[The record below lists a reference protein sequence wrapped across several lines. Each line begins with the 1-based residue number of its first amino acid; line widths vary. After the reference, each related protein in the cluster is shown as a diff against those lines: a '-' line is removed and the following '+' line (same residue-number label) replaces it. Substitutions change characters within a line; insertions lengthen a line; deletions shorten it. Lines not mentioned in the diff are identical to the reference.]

1 MRIAIMGSGGVGA
14 YVGARLQAA
23 GEDVSF
29 IARGAHLQALRKDGL
44 HIQSPLHPVHLAQ
57 VTATD
62 QPADIGTVDL
72 VIFAVKLWDTESAAQ
87 AMAPLIGPD
96 TRVLTLQNG
105 IDSAAMIAR
114 QAPQAKVRAGVI
126 YVSAVIDRPGVIRSP
141 GGLHRIVADA
151 AGGDPVMAEFSA
163 ACTRAEA
170 LDAKLV
176 DRIDVVLWEKFIA
189 LSALSATTSLLRT
202 TMGQILENPETRIL
216 QRQLVEEGMA
226 IGRRA
231 GMVMRDDLVDEVM
244 AKLAAM
250 PYAFR
255 SSMSEDLERNKPL
268 ELRWLSGRLHHLGLE
283 HGVATPGHSA
293 VYRGL
298 ILHEDGRPADT
309 AAVAAAAA
317 APSAPPTTTIATH
330 SGSFHADDVF
340 GVGVLMGVFPSH
352 MLVRT
357 RKQERIDAADF
368 AVDVGGS
375 WDAATGRFD
384 HHQRGFDGARP
395 AHDAN
400 GKTVAGVGYA
410 SAGLVWTAH
419 GNDYVKAWA
428 RTHGQSL
435 TTQAVEEIVRSIDH
449 SLVQY
454 LDIVDT
460 GQGDVS
466 PGIFGLSSLIAQL
479 NTHWMEEKGMDGK
492 AKAQLQETRFR
503 EAIAI
508 TRKFLD
514 HAISKKVAQIC
525 AMDTVRQAPR
535 LLDGRVLH
543 LQEGGMPWSR
553 VVADEMPEVMFV
565 IYPDSDGD
573 QYQVKTVPVEPG
585 SFTARLDLPKSW
597 AGLRD
602 QELAA
607 VTGVADSVF
616 CHLNLFI
623 GGARSFEGAV
633 RLAAVALPD

>member
-23 GEDVSF
+23 GEDVAF
-29 IARGAHLQALRKDGL
+29 IARGAHLAALREDGL

-57 VTATD
+57 VNATD
-62 QPADIGTVDL
+62 TPADIGPVDL
-72 VIFAVKLWDTESAAQ
+72 VVFAVKLWDTETAAQ
-87 AMAPLIGPD
+87 AMAPLIGPE

-114 QAPQAKVRAGVI
+114 QAPQAQVRAGVI

-141 GGLHRIVADA
+141 GGLHVIVADGA
-151 AGGDPVMAEFSA
+151 HGDPVMAEFAA
-163 ACTRAEA
+163 ACARAQA
-170 LDAKLV
+170 LDAKLTDTV
-176 DRIDVVLWEKFIA
+176 DTVLWEKFIA
-189 LSALSATTSLLRT
+189 LSALSATTSLLRAS
-202 TMGQILENPETRIL
+202 MGQILANPEARIL
-216 QRQLVEEGMA
+216 QRQLIEEGVA
-226 IGRRA
+226 VGRQL
-231 GMVMRDDLVDEVM
+231 GKVTRDDLADEIM
-244 AKLAAM
+244 AKLSAM

-268 ELRWLSGRLHHLGLE
+268 ELRWLSGRMHHLGVE

-298 ILHEDGRPADT
+298 VLYEHGKPADT
-309 AAVAAAAA
+309 TKTV
-317 APSAPPTTTIATH
+317 STPTTTIATH

-352 MLVRT
+352 TLLRT
-357 RKQERIDAADF
+357 RKQELIDAADF

-395 AHDAN
+395 AQ
-400 GKTVAGVGYA
+400 TVDGQTVPGVGYA
-410 SAGLVWTAH
+410 SAGLVWAAH
-419 GNDYVKAWA
+419 GSAFVTAWA
-428 RTHGQSL
+428 SAQGQAL
-435 TTQAVEEIVRSIDH
+435 DEPAVQEVVRSIDH

-479 NTHWMEEKGMDGK
+479 NTHWMEEAGMDNATK
-492 AKAQLQETRFR
+492 AALQETRFR

-514 HAISKKVAQIC
+514 HAISKKVGQIRSVQ
-525 AMDTVRQAPR
+525 TVRNAPR
-535 LLDGRVLH
+535 LLGGRVLH
-543 LQEGGMPWSR
+543 LTEGGMPWTR
-553 VVADEMPEVMFV
+553 VVVDEMPEVMFV

-597 AGLRD
+597 SGLRD

-607 VTGVADSVF
+607 VTGVQDSVF

-633 RLAAVALPD
+633 RLAELALATPES